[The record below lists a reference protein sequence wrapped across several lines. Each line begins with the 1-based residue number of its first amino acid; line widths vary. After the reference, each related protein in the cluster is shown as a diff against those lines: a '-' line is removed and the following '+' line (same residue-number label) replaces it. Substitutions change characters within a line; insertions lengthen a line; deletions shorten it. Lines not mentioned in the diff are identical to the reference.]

1 MQIEENC
8 EMETLT
14 ISSPISIG
22 KKTAPNRIV
31 FQPMECNDA
40 DPSGDPSELTMKRYR
55 RFAEGG
61 AGIIFSESLTLTT
74 ESRARKSQMAITE
87 QNAEG
92 LARLIKEM
100 REVNQDSLVLFQ
112 LNQSGRL
119 SEAAFSKVISVYATG
134 DPEIHVLTEEEIEK
148 ISSNFVKAAVIAKQV
163 GANGIDFKHCHGYVC
178 TEMIQP
184 ANTRND
190 RYGGSFENRTRFF
203 RETAGRM
210 KTALDDDSFLL
221 GVRFNFYDGVT
232 GGFGTAGPDEVVEDF
247 TEPLAFS
254 KLMDDV
260 GMHYINV
267 SAGVAGSEIT
277 QPSNKYPEGV
287 YRLFGWA
294 QAVKEAVS
302 IPVIGS
308 GYTYLRNGK
317 NKLPEPNEEKKSF
330 LYWAEKN
337 IRDGNVD
344 MVGVGRQSL
353 ADPLFPKKIL
363 AGESKEV
370 NYCTICDRCLELMFA
385 QKVVGCAVYDKYYRD
400 LYRSLKKGSPEK

>member
-1 MQIEENC
+1 
-8 EMETLT
+8 MEIKM
-14 ISSPISIG
+14 ISSPIPIG
-22 KKTAPNRIV
+22 NKTAPNRIV

-40 DPSGDPSELTMKRYR
+40 DSSGDPSDLSINRYR

-87 QNAEG
+87 KNAEG
-92 LARLIKEM
+92 LSRLIKAM
-100 REVNQDSLVLFQ
+100 REVNQDSLILFQ
-112 LNQSGRL
+112 LNQSGQL
-119 SEAAFSKVISVYATG
+119 SEAAFSKVISVYPTG
-134 DPEIHVLTEEEIEK
+134 DPDIHVLTEKEIEEIGD
-148 ISSNFVKAAVIAKQV
+148 NFVKAAIIAKQV
-163 GANGIDFKHCHGYVC
+163 GADGIDFKHCHGYVC

-203 RETAGRM
+203 RETAHKM
-210 KTALDDDSFLL
+210 KSALDDDSFLL
-221 GVRFNFYDGVT
+221 GVRFNFYDGT
-232 GGFGTAGPDEVVEDF
+232 SGGFGSAGPEEVVEDF
-247 TEPLAFS
+247 TEPLAFA
-254 KLMDDV
+254 KMMEET

-277 QPSNKYPEGV
+277 QPSKKYPEGV

-294 QAVKEAVS
+294 QAVKKAVG

-308 GYTYLRNGK
+308 GYTYLRDGK
-317 NKLPEPNEEKKSF
+317 NKLPEPNQEKKSF

-344 MVGVGRQSL
+344 LVGVGRQSL
-353 ADPLFPKKIL
+353 ADPLFTKKII
-363 AGESKEV
+363 AGDSKTI

-385 QKVVGCAVYDKYYRD
+385 QKVVGCAVHDKYYRD
-400 LYRSLKKGSPEK
+400 LYRSLKK

>member
-1 MQIEENC
+1 MDTQ
-8 EMETLT
+8 M
-14 ISSPISIG
+14 ISSPIAVG

-40 DPSGDPSELTMKRYR
+40 DFSGDPSDLTIRRYR

-87 QNAEG
+87 ENAEG
-92 LARLIKEM
+92 LARLVKEM
-100 REVNQDSLVLFQ
+100 REVNPEPLILFQ

-119 SEAAFSKVISVYATG
+119 SEAAFSKVISVYPTG
-134 DPEIHVLTEEEIEK
+134 DPGIHVLTEEEIEE
-148 ISSNFVKAAVIAKQV
+148 IGDNFVKATVIAKQV
-163 GANGIDFKHCHGYVC
+163 GADGIDFKHCHGYVC

-184 ANTRND
+184 ANTRSD
-190 RYGGSFENRTRFF
+190 RYGGSFKNRTRFF
-203 RETAGRM
+203 RETVEKM
-210 KTALDDDSFLL
+210 KTALNDDSFLL

-247 TEPLAFS
+247 TEPLAFA
-254 KLMDDV
+254 KMMQDM

-267 SAGVAGSEIT
+267 SAGIAGSEIT
-277 QPSNKYPEGV
+277 QPSKKYPEGV

-294 QAVKEAVS
+294 EAVKKVVS

-308 GYTYLRNGK
+308 GYTYLRDGK
-317 NKLPEPNEEKKSF
+317 NKLPDSDRAKKSF

-337 IRDGNVD
+337 LRDGKVD

-353 ADPLFPKKIL
+353 ADPQFTKKML
-363 AGESKEV
+363 AGESKAV
-370 NYCTICDRCLELMFA
+370 NYCTICDRCLELMFG
-385 QKVVGCAVYDKYYRD
+385 QKAVGCAVHDKYYRD
-400 LYRSLKKGSPEK
+400 LYRSLKEESSRK

>member
-1 MQIEENC
+1 
-8 EMETLT
+8 METDM
-14 ISSPISIG
+14 ISAHIPVG

-40 DPSGDPSELTMKRYR
+40 DSSGDPSDLTIKRYR

-61 AGIIFSESLTLTT
+61 AGIIFSESFTLTT
-74 ESRARKSQMAITE
+74 ESRARKSQMSITE
-87 QNAEG
+87 QNSEG

-100 REVNQDSLVLFQ
+100 REVNQDSLILFQ

-119 SEAAFSKVISVYATG
+119 SEAAFSKVISVYPTG
-134 DPEIHVLTEEEIEK
+134 EADIHVLTEEEIEE
-148 ISSNFVKAAVIAKQV
+148 IGSNFVKAAVIAKQV
-163 GANGIDFKHCHGYVC
+163 GADGIDFKHCHGYVC

-203 RETAGRM
+203 KETVRKM
-210 KTALDDDSFLL
+210 KAALNDDSFLL

-247 TEPLAFS
+247 SEPLAFA
-254 KLMDDV
+254 KMMEDM

-267 SAGVAGSEIT
+267 SAGIAGSELT
-277 QPSNKYPEGV
+277 QPSKKYPEGV

-294 QAVKEAVS
+294 QAVKKAVT

-308 GYTYLRNGK
+308 GYTYLRDGK
-317 NKLPEPNEEKKSF
+317 NKLPEPNQEKRSF

-337 IRDGNVD
+337 IKDGNVD

-353 ADPLFPKKIL
+353 ADPLFAKKIL
-363 AGESKEV
+363 AGESQAV
-370 NYCTICDRCLELMFA
+370 NYCNICDRCLELMFA
-385 QKVVGCAVYDKYYRD
+385 QKAVGCAVHDKYYRE
-400 LYRSLKKGSPEK
+400 LYRSLKK

>member
-1 MQIEENC
+1 
-8 EMETLT
+8 METDM
-14 ISSPISIG
+14 ISAPIPVG

-40 DPSGDPSELTMKRYR
+40 DSSGDPSDLTIQRYR

-61 AGIIFSESLTLTT
+61 AGIIFSESFTLTT
-74 ESRARKSQMAITE
+74 ESRARKSQMSITE
-87 QNAEG
+87 QNSEG

-100 REVNQDSLVLFQ
+100 REVNQDSLILFQ

-119 SEAAFSKVISVYATG
+119 SEAAFSKVISVYPTG
-134 DPEIHVLTEEEIEK
+134 EADIHVLTEEEIEE
-148 ISSNFVKAAVIAKQV
+148 IGSNFVKAAVIAKQV
-163 GANGIDFKHCHGYVC
+163 GADGIDFKHCHGYVC

-203 RETAGRM
+203 KETVRKM
-210 KTALDDDSFLL
+210 KAALNDDSFLL

-247 TEPLAFS
+247 SEPLAFA
-254 KLMDDV
+254 KMMEDM

-267 SAGVAGSEIT
+267 SAGIAGSEIT
-277 QPSNKYPEGV
+277 QPSKKYPEGV

-294 QAVKEAVS
+294 QAVKKAVT

-308 GYTYLRNGK
+308 GYTYLRDGK
-317 NKLPEPNEEKKSF
+317 NKLPEPNQEKRSF

-337 IRDGNVD
+337 IKDGNVD

-353 ADPLFPKKIL
+353 ADPLFAKKIL
-363 AGESKEV
+363 AGESQAV

-385 QKVVGCAVYDKYYRD
+385 QKAVGCAVHDKYYRE
-400 LYRSLKKGSPEK
+400 LYRSLKK

>member
-1 MQIEENC
+1 MK
-8 EMETLT
+8 TLM
-14 ISSPISIG
+14 IASPITVG
-22 KKTAPNRIV
+22 KKSAPNRIV

-40 DPSGDPSELTMKRYR
+40 DPSGDPSDLTIKRYR

-61 AGIIFSESLTLTT
+61 AGIIFSESLTLTA
-74 ESRARKSQMAITE
+74 ESRARKSQLAITE
-87 QNAEG
+87 KNAEG
-92 LARLIKEM
+92 LARLIREM
-100 REVNQDSLVLFQ
+100 RAVNRDSLILFQ

-119 SEAAFSKVISVYATG
+119 SEAAFSKVISAYPTG
-134 DPEIHVLTEEEIEK
+134 DPDIHVLTEEEIEK
-148 ISSNFVKAAVIAKQV
+148 IGSNFVKAAVIAKQV
-163 GANGIDFKHCHGYVC
+163 GADGVDFKHCHGYVC

-184 ANTRND
+184 ANIRKD

-203 RETAGRM
+203 RETVQKM
-210 KTALDDDSFLL
+210 KAALNDDSFLL

-232 GGFGTAGPDEVVEDF
+232 GGFGTAGPDEVVEDS
-247 TEPLAFS
+247 TEPLAFV
-254 KLMDDV
+254 KMMEDV

-267 SAGVAGSEIT
+267 SAGIAGSELT
-277 QPSNKYPEGV
+277 QPSKKYPEGV

-294 QAVKEAVS
+294 RAVKKAVS

-308 GYTYLRNGK
+308 GYSYLRDGK
-317 NKLPEPNEEKKSF
+317 NKLPEPNQDKKSF

-353 ADPLFPKKIL
+353 ADPLFVKKMLSGEPKT
-363 AGESKEV
+363 V

-385 QKVVGCAVYDKYYRD
+385 QQAVGCAVHDKYYRE
-400 LYRSLKKGSPEK
+400 LYRSLKKGPRDK

>member
-1 MQIEENC
+1 MLTEEDC
-8 EMETLT
+8 EMETQM
-14 ISSPISIG
+14 ISSPILIG
-22 KKTAPNRIV
+22 KKTSPNRIV

-40 DPSGDPSELTMKRYR
+40 DSSGDPSDLTIRRYR

-74 ESRARKSQMAITE
+74 ESRARKSQLAITE
-87 QNAEG
+87 QNAAG
-92 LARLIKEM
+92 LARLVKAM
-100 REVNQDSLVLFQ
+100 REVNPDSLILFQ
-112 LNQSGRL
+112 LNQSGKL
-119 SEAAFSKVISVYATG
+119 SEAAFSKVISVYPTG
-134 DPEIHVLTEEEIEK
+134 DPDMHVLTEEEIEE
-148 ISSNFVKAAVIAKQV
+148 IGSNFVKAAVIAKQV
-163 GANGIDFKHCHGYVC
+163 GADGIDFKHCHGYVC

-184 ANTRND
+184 ANIRND

-203 RETAGRM
+203 RETARKM
-210 KTALDDDSFLL
+210 KAAVDDDSFLL

-247 TEPLAFS
+247 TEPLAFA
-254 KLMDDV
+254 KMMEDM

-267 SAGVAGSEIT
+267 SAGIAGSELT
-277 QPSNKYPEGV
+277 QPSKKYPEGV

-294 QAVKEAVS
+294 QAVKKAVA

-308 GYTYLRNGK
+308 GYTYLRDGK
-317 NKLPEPNEEKKSF
+317 NKLPESDQEKKSF

-353 ADPLFPKKIL
+353 ADPMFAKKML
-363 AGESKEV
+363 AGELKAV

-400 LYRSLKKGSPEK
+400 LYRSLKKESRAK

>member
-1 MQIEENC
+1 
-8 EMETLT
+8 METDM
-14 ISSPISIG
+14 ISAPIPVG

-40 DPSGDPSELTMKRYR
+40 DSSGDPSDLTIKRYR

-61 AGIIFSESLTLTT
+61 AGIIFSESFTLTT
-74 ESRARKSQMAITE
+74 ESRARKSQMSITA
-87 QNAEG
+87 QNSEG

-100 REVNQDSLVLFQ
+100 REVNQDSLILFQ
-112 LNQSGRL
+112 LNQTGRL
-119 SEAAFSKVISVYATG
+119 SEAAFSKVLTVYPTG
-134 DPEIHVLTEEEIEK
+134 EADIHVLTEEEIEE
-148 ISSNFVKAAVIAKQV
+148 IGSNFVKAAVIAKQV
-163 GANGIDFKHCHGYVC
+163 GADGIDFKHCHGYVC

-203 RETAGRM
+203 KETVRKM
-210 KTALDDDSFLL
+210 KAALNDDSFLL

-247 TEPLAFS
+247 SEPLAFA
-254 KLMDDV
+254 KMMEDM

-267 SAGVAGSEIT
+267 SAGIAGSELT
-277 QPSNKYPEGV
+277 QPSKKYPEGV

-294 QAVKEAVS
+294 QAVKKAVT

-308 GYTYLRNGK
+308 GYTYLRDGK
-317 NKLPEPNEEKKSF
+317 NKLPEPNQEKRSF

-337 IRDGNVD
+337 IKDGNVD

-353 ADPLFPKKIL
+353 ADPLFAKKIL
-363 AGESKEV
+363 AGESQAV

-385 QKVVGCAVYDKYYRD
+385 QKAVGCAVHDKYYRE
-400 LYRSLKKGSPEK
+400 LYRSLKK

>member
-1 MQIEENC
+1 MK
-8 EMETLT
+8 TLM
-14 ISSPISIG
+14 IASPIPIG

-40 DPSGDPSELTMKRYR
+40 DSSGDPSDLTIKRYR

-74 ESRARKSQMAITE
+74 ESRARKSQLAITE

-100 REVNQDSLVLFQ
+100 REVNQDSLILFQ

-119 SEAAFSKVISVYATG
+119 SEAAFSKVISVYPTG
-134 DPEIHVLTEEEIEK
+134 DPDIHVLTEEEIEE
-148 ISSNFVKAAVIAKQV
+148 IGSNFVKAAVVAKQV
-163 GANGIDFKHCHGYVC
+163 GADGIDFKHCHGYVC

-203 RETAGRM
+203 RETAQKM
-210 KTALDDDSFLL
+210 KTALNDDSFLL

-232 GGFGTAGPDEVVEDF
+232 GGFGTAGPEEVVEDF
-247 TEPLAFS
+247 TEPLAFA
-254 KLMDDV
+254 KMMEDM

-267 SAGVAGSEIT
+267 SAGIAGSELT
-277 QPSNKYPEGV
+277 QPSKKYPEGV

-294 QAVKEAVS
+294 QAVKKAVS

-308 GYTYLRNGK
+308 GYTYLRDGK
-317 NKLPEPNEEKKSF
+317 NKLPEPDQAKKSF

-337 IRDGNVD
+337 IKDGNVD

-353 ADPLFPKKIL
+353 ADPLFAKKML
-363 AGESKEV
+363 AGESKAV

-385 QKVVGCAVYDKYYRD
+385 QQVVGCAVHDKYYRE
-400 LYRSLKKGSPEK
+400 LYRSLKKGSRNK

>member
-1 MQIEENC
+1 
-8 EMETLT
+8 METQM
-14 ISSPISIG
+14 ISSPIMIG
-22 KKTAPNRIV
+22 EKTAPNRIV

-40 DPSGDPSELTMKRYR
+40 DSNGNPSDLTIRRYR

-61 AGIIFSESLTLTT
+61 TGIIFSESLTLTT

-92 LARLIKEM
+92 LAHLIKAM
-100 REVNQDSLVLFQ
+100 REVNPEPLILFQ

-119 SEAAFSKVISVYATG
+119 SEAAFSKVISVYPTG
-134 DPEIHVLTEEEIEK
+134 EPDIHVLTEEEIEE
-148 ISSNFVKAAVIAKQV
+148 IGANFVKAAVIAKQV
-163 GANGIDFKHCHGYVC
+163 GADGIDFKHCHGYVC

-184 ANTRND
+184 ANTRSD

-203 RETAGRM
+203 RETVEKM
-210 KTALDDDSFLL
+210 KTALSDDSFLL

-247 TEPLAFS
+247 TEPLAFA
-254 KLMDDV
+254 KMMEDM

-267 SAGVAGSEIT
+267 SAGIAGSEIT
-277 QPSNKYPEGV
+277 QPSKKYPEGV

-294 QAVKEAVS
+294 QAVKQAVS

-308 GYTYLRNGK
+308 GYTYLRDGK
-317 NKLPEPNEEKKSF
+317 NKLPESNQEKRSF

-353 ADPLFPKKIL
+353 ADPLFTKKIL
-363 AGESKEV
+363 AGESKAV
-370 NYCTICDRCLELMFA
+370 NYCTICDRCLELMFG
-385 QKVVGCAVYDKYYRD
+385 QKAVGCAVHDKYYRG
-400 LYRSLKKGSPEK
+400 LYRSLKKQS

>member
-1 MQIEENC
+1 
-8 EMETLT
+8 METRM
-14 ISSPISIG
+14 ISSPIPIG
-22 KKTAPNRIV
+22 RKTAPNRIV

-40 DPSGDPSELTMKRYR
+40 DSSGDPSDLTIKRYR

-74 ESRARKSQMAITE
+74 ESRARKSQMAITD

-92 LARLIKEM
+92 LARLIGAV
-100 REVNQDSLVLFQ
+100 REVNQDSLILFQ

-119 SEAAFSKVISVYATG
+119 SEAAFSKVISVYPTG
-134 DPEIHVLTEEEIEK
+134 DPDIHVLTEEEIEE
-148 ISSNFVKAAVIAKQV
+148 IGDNFVKAAVIAEQV
-163 GANGIDFKHCHGYVC
+163 GADGIDFKHCHGYVC
-178 TEMIQP
+178 TEMVQP

-203 RETAGRM
+203 RETVQKM
-210 KTALDDDSFLL
+210 KAAINDDSFLL

-232 GGFGTAGPDEVVEDF
+232 GGFGTAGPGEVVEDF
-247 TEPLAFS
+247 TEPLAFA
-254 KLMDDV
+254 KMMEDM

-267 SAGVAGSEIT
+267 SAGIAGSELT

-294 QAVKEAVS
+294 QAVKKAVG

-308 GYTYLRNGK
+308 GYTYLRDGK
-317 NKLPEPNEEKKSF
+317 NKLPEPDQKSKSF
-330 LYWAEKN
+330 VYWAEKN
-337 IRDGNVD
+337 LRDGNVD

-353 ADPLFPKKIL
+353 ADPLFAKKIL
-363 AGESKEV
+363 AGDAKAV

-385 QKVVGCAVYDKYYRD
+385 QQAVGCAVHDKYYRD
-400 LYRSLKKGSPEK
+400 LYRSLKRESQNK

>member
-1 MQIEENC
+1 
-8 EMETLT
+8 METDM
-14 ISSPISIG
+14 ISAPIPVG

-40 DPSGDPSELTMKRYR
+40 DSSGDPSDLTIKRYR

-61 AGIIFSESLTLTT
+61 AGIIFSESFTLTT
-74 ESRARKSQMAITE
+74 ESRARKSQMSITE
-87 QNAEG
+87 QNSEG

-100 REVNQDSLVLFQ
+100 REVNQDSLILFQ

-119 SEAAFSKVISVYATG
+119 SEAAFSKVISVYPTG
-134 DPEIHVLTEEEIEK
+134 EADIHVLTEEEIEE
-148 ISSNFVKAAVIAKQV
+148 IGSNFVKAAVIAKQV
-163 GANGIDFKHCHGYVC
+163 GADGIDFKHCHGYVC

-203 RETAGRM
+203 KETVRKM
-210 KTALDDDSFLL
+210 KAALNDDSFLL

-247 TEPLAFS
+247 SEPLAFA
-254 KLMDDV
+254 KMMEDM

-267 SAGVAGSEIT
+267 SAGIAGSELT
-277 QPSNKYPEGV
+277 QPSKKYPEGV

-294 QAVKEAVS
+294 QAVKKAVT

-308 GYTYLRNGK
+308 GYTYLRDGK
-317 NKLPEPNEEKKSF
+317 NKLPEPNQEKRSF

-337 IRDGNVD
+337 IKDGNVD

-353 ADPLFPKKIL
+353 ADPLFAKKLL
-363 AGESKEV
+363 AGESKAV

-385 QKVVGCAVYDKYYRD
+385 QKAVGCAVHDKYYRE
-400 LYRSLKKGSPEK
+400 LYRSLKK

>member
-1 MQIEENC
+1 
-8 EMETLT
+8 METKM
-14 ISSPISIG
+14 ISSPIPIG
-22 KKTAPNRIV
+22 NKTAPNRIV

-40 DPSGDPSELTMKRYR
+40 DASGDPSDLSINRYR

-92 LARLIKEM
+92 LTRLIKAI
-100 REVNQDSLVLFQ
+100 RELNQDSLILFQ
-112 LNQSGRL
+112 LNQSGKL
-119 SEAAFSKVISVYATG
+119 SEAAFSKVISVYPTG
-134 DPEIHVLTEEEIEK
+134 NPDIHVLAEEEIEE
-148 ISSNFVKAAVIAKQV
+148 ISDNFVKAAVIAKQV
-163 GANGIDFKHCHGYVC
+163 GADGIDFKHCHGYVC

-184 ANTRND
+184 ANTRSD

-203 RETAGRM
+203 RETVEKM
-210 KTALDDDSFLL
+210 KTALNDDSFLL

-247 TEPLAFS
+247 TEPLAFA
-254 KLMDDV
+254 KMMEET

-277 QPSNKYPEGV
+277 QPSKKYPEGV

-294 QAVKEAVS
+294 QAVKKVVS

-308 GYTYLRNGK
+308 GYTYLRDGK
-317 NKLPEPNEEKKSF
+317 NKLPESNQEKKSF

-337 IRDGNVD
+337 IKDGNVD
-344 MVGVGRQSL
+344 LVGVGRQSL
-353 ADPLFPKKIL
+353 ADPLFTKKIL
-363 AGESKEV
+363 SEDFKKI
-370 NYCTICDRCLELMFA
+370 NYCTICDRCLELMFS

-400 LYRSLKKGSPEK
+400 LYHSLKK

>member
-1 MQIEENC
+1 MQIEEGC
-8 EMETLT
+8 KMKTLMV
-14 ISSPISIG
+14 SSPIAIG

-40 DPSGDPSELTMKRYR
+40 DSSGDPSDLTIKRYR

-61 AGIIFSESLTLTT
+61 AGIIFSESFTLTT

-100 REVNQDSLVLFQ
+100 RKVNQDSLILFQ
-112 LNQSGRL
+112 LNQSGKL
-119 SEAAFSKVISVYATG
+119 SEAAFSKVISVYPTG
-134 DPEIHVLTEEEIEK
+134 DPEIHVLTEEEIEE
-148 ISSNFVKAAVIAKQV
+148 IGSNFVKAAVIAKQV
-163 GANGIDFKHCHGYVC
+163 GADGIDFKHCHGYVC

-203 RETAGRM
+203 RETVQKM
-210 KTALDDDSFLL
+210 KTALNDDSFLL

-232 GGFGTAGPDEVVEDF
+232 GGFGTPGPDEVVEDF
-247 TEPLAFS
+247 TEPLAFA
-254 KLMDDV
+254 KMMEDA

-267 SAGVAGSEIT
+267 SAGIAGSEIT

-294 QAVKEAVS
+294 QAVKKAVS

-308 GYTYLRNGK
+308 GYTYLRDGK
-317 NKLPEPNEEKKSF
+317 NRLPQSNQEKKSF

-337 IRDGNVD
+337 IGDGNVD

-353 ADPLFPKKIL
+353 ADPLFAKKIL
-363 AGESKEV
+363 AGESRAV
-370 NYCTICDRCLELMFA
+370 NYCTICDRCLELMFG
-385 QKVVGCAVYDKYYRD
+385 QQVVGCAVYDKYYRD
-400 LYRSLKKGSPEK
+400 LYRGLKKESRK